1 MIRTV
6 FALLAALPS
15 GLLAQSPDWTEP
27 RTPVRIA
34 DQLYYVGTAGLASY
48 LFTSSEGH
56 ILIDAPLQANVPLI
70 LENIRSLGF
79 DPADI
84 RIQVASHAHFDHVGG
99 LADMLEATGAELVLT
114 EADATFVRSG
124 RDFGL
129 EGITAGYPP
138 ATVTRTIGHL
148 ETVRLGDLALTAH
161 LTPGHTP
168 GCTSWGGEV
177 QIEGERY
184 EFVSVCSLSVLP
196 YYTLGGDEPTYEG
209 QAKDYCTSLTHLE
222 SLDPDIFLG
231 SHGSWFRLDEKI
243 ARRLAGDAMAFVEQ
257 GMYREYLSAARASI
271 ERALA
276 EEGFAGGCSGLAAG

>member
-48 LFTSSEGH
+48 LFTSDEGH

-84 RIQVASHAHFDHVGG
+84 RIQLASHAHFDHVGG
-99 LADMLEATGAELVLT
+99 LADMREATGAELVLT
-114 EADATFVRSG
+114 EADAAFVRSG

-129 EGITAGYPP
+129 EGVTAGYPP
-138 ATVTRTIGHL
+138 RD
-148 ETVRLGDLALTAH
+148 R
-161 LTPGHTP
+161 
-168 GCTSWGGEV
+168 
-177 QIEGERY
+177 
-184 EFVSVCSLSVLP
+184 
-196 YYTLGGDEPTYEG
+196 
-209 QAKDYCTSLTHLE
+209 
-222 SLDPDIFLG
+222 
-231 SHGSWFRLDEKI
+231 
-243 ARRLAGDAMAFVEQ
+243 VENP
-257 GMYREYLSAARASI
+257 
-271 ERALA
+271 
-276 EEGFAGGCSGLAAG
+276 